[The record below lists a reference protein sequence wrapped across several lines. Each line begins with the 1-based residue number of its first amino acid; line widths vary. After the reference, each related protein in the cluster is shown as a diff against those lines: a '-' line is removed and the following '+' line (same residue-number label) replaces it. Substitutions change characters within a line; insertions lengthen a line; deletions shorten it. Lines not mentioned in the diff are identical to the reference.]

1 MSSKVI
7 REMSIG
13 AAELVETLFARD
25 GVAKAMGL
33 ELLDSGEGRATVALD
48 IREDHLNFNGTCHGG
63 IIFSVADMA
72 FGLAANSHG
81 VVAPAINASIIN
93 HASAGDSDR
102 LTASA
107 TETSR
112 SKRMASY
119 LVNVVLGDGRK
130 VATFTASVFV
140 TNKPHDAAADAASGS

>member
-1 MSSKVI
+1 M
-7 REMSIG
+7 
-13 AAELVETLFARD
+13 
-25 GVAKAMGL
+25 
-33 ELLDSGEGRATVALD
+33 
-48 IREDHLNFNGTCHGG
+48 NFNGTCHGG
-63 IIFSVADMA
+63 IIFAVADMA
-72 FGLAANSHG
+72 FGLAANSYG
-81 VVAPAINASIIN
+81 VVAPAINANITN

-119 LVNVVLGDGRK
+119 LVNVVRGDGRK

-140 TNKPHDAAADAASGS
+140 TNKPHDAASGS